1 MTEAG
6 FSVRP
11 GKNAKAQVSEC
22 IKLLQTESK
31 LPIQRARMRV
41 KVTIPASDVDKLRA
55 KILETA
61 ESVEKDGQ
69 GANEWEAVSIVVRIS
84 TCLC

>member
-1 MTEAG
+1 
-6 FSVRP
+6 
-11 GKNAKAQVSEC
+11 
-22 IKLLQTESK
+22 
-31 LPIQRARMRV
+31 MRV
-41 KVTIPASDVDKLRA
+41 KVTIPAYDVDKLRA